1 MKRTG
6 ETAMNNYRQHYIN
19 GAWVDSQGGE
29 TRAVISPSTEEP
41 CSEISI
47 GTKADVDAAVAAARR
62 AFVSFSQTSVAE
74 RVALLGRI
82 AAEYK
87 KRIPDFG
94 RSMAEEMGAPVSF
107 ASTAQ
112 AYSGLAHFGIAAQ
125 ALEAFTFSER
135 MGNADVVHEPI
146 GIVGMITPWN
156 WPLNQIA
163 LKVAPALAAGNCMV
177 LKPSEEC
184 PGNAHI
190 LAEVLHAAGVPA
202 GVFNLVQGDGPT
214 TGNAISSH
222 PDIEMVSFTGSTRAG
237 ILIAKAA
244 ADTVKRVHTELG
256 GKAANVVLPDADFA
270 TVLPPTVQGVLANSG
285 QSCIAPTRILVQKD
299 RHAEAVTSV
308 KAIMESASVGDPLTE
323 GAHIGPVVNRAQYE
337 KIQGLIQS
345 AIDDGAVLET
355 GGTGLPS
362 NVNRGFYVKPTL
374 FSGVT
379 ADMRIAN
386 EEVFGPV
393 ATLMTYDTIDEAIDI
408 ANATPFGLSATIS
421 GDPAAAAAIAPRL
434 RAGLVT
440 INSWGPDSQ
449 APFGG
454 YKQSGNGREMGA
466 YGLREFMEVK
476 SVVGGPV

>member
-1 MKRTG
+1 MDSYLK
-6 ETAMNNYRQHYIN
+6 HYID
-19 GAWVDSQGGE
+19 GQWVASIGGE
-29 TRAVISPSTEEP
+29 RHEVISPSTEEA
-41 CSEISI
+41 CTEITI

-62 AFVSFSQTSVAE
+62 AFRTFSQTSVAE

-82 AAEYK
+82 AEEYK
-87 KRIPDFG
+87 KRIPDLG
-94 RSMAEEMGAPVSF
+94 RSMAMEMGAPVSF
-107 ASTAQ
+107 ASSAQ
-112 AYSGLAHFGIAAQ
+112 AYAGLAHFGITAR
-125 ALEAFTFSER
+125 ALGDFVFSETV
-135 MGNADVVHEPI
+135 GTTHVVHEPI
-146 GIVGMITPWN
+146 GVVGMITPWN

-184 PGNAHI
+184 PGNAAI
-190 LAEVLHAAGVPA
+190 LAEIMDAAGVPP
-202 GVFNLVQGDGPT
+202 GVFNLVQGNGPL

-256 GKAANVVLPDADFA
+256 GKAANVVLPNADFA

-285 QSCIAPTRILVQKD
+285 QSCIAPTRILVTKE
-299 RHAEAVTSV
+299 REAEAVGFIKTMLD
-308 KAIMESASVGDPLTE
+308 ATPVGDPMTE
-323 GAHIGPVVNRAQYE
+323 GAHIGPVVNRAQFD

-345 AIDDGAVLET
+345 AIDEGATLET
-355 GGTGLPS
+355 GGTGRPADM
-362 NVNRGFYVKPTL
+362 NRGFYVRPTL

-379 ADMRIAN
+379 PDMRIAQ

-393 ATLMTYDTIDEAIDI
+393 ATVMTYADLDEAIEI
-408 ANATPFGLSATIS
+408 ANDTPFGLSMTIS
-421 GDPAAAAAIAPRL
+421 GDPAEAAKIAPL
-434 RAGLVT
+434 MRAGIVT
-440 INSWGPDSQ
+440 INSWGPDSN

-454 YKQSGNGREMGA
+454 YKQSGNGREMGV

-476 SVVGGPV
+476 SIIGAPA